1 MAEKLKSF
9 FILLFIFAGVFVLT
23 VKLTEIIRS
32 PGQPAPAAS
41 DTACVSDKTPSEIA
55 LLESLSLR
63 RQQLEAKE
71 AEIAATLK
79 YVKDAER
86 KLEAK
91 ILTLRELEKSVKET
105 MAVKET
111 KDAAKIASLAK
122 IYSGMRAKEAAKLMA
137 DLDTKTAAA
146 IIGNMREIK
155 AAALLSELPED
166 KAKAITEEITSLEL
180 KP

>member
-1 MAEKLKSF
+1 MVEKLKSF
-9 FILLFIFAGVFVLT
+9 FILLFIFVGVFVLT
-23 VKLTEIIRS
+23 VKLAEIIES
-32 PGQPAPAAS
+32 PDKQAPAPLTA
-41 DTACVSDKTPSEIA
+41 ACVCDKAPSEIA

-79 YVKDAER
+79 YVKDAEQA
-86 KLEAK
+86 LDAK

-105 MAVKET
+105 MIAKET
-111 KDAAKIASLAK
+111 KDAAKIASLTK

-137 DLDTKTAAA
+137 DLDIKTAAR

-155 AAALLSELPED
+155 AAAILSELPED
-166 KAKAITEEITSLEL
+166 KAKAITKEFTSLEL

>member
-9 FILLFIFAGVFVLT
+9 FFLLFIFAGVFVLT
-23 VKLTEIIRS
+23 VKIAEIIES
-32 PGQPAPAAS
+32 ANKPTSTPS
-41 DTACVSDKTPSEIA
+41 TATCVSDKTPSEIA

-79 YVKDAER
+79 AVKDAER
-86 KLEAK
+86 QLDTK
-91 ILTLRELEKSVKET
+91 ILTLRELEKSVKEA
-105 MAVKET
+105 MKVKES
-111 KDAAKIASLAK
+111 KDAAKIASLVK
-122 IYSGMRAKEAAKLMA
+122 IYSGMRAREAAKLMV
-137 DLDTKTAAA
+137 DLDTETAAK